1 MPLTLVSSGP
11 HEHST
16 SVRGE
21 FAQESEGDDGY
32 RHRMRMNLLA
42 VAAVAVVMG
51 AGMWIADTM
60 VDTQKAHGC
69 YSSGQRFCSLI

>member
-1 MPLTLVSSGP
+1 MPITLVSSRLHQRSAGA
-11 HEHST
+11 
-16 SVRGE
+16 R
-21 FAQESEGDDGY
+21 AQFEQDAEDDDGY

-51 AGMWIADTM
+51 AGIWIVDAM